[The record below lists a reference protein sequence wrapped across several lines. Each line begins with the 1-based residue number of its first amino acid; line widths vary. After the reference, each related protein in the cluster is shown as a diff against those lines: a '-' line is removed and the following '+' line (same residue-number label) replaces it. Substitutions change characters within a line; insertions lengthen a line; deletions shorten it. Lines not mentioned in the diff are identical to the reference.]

1 MTIALI
7 VNIGGAWHARAQYS
21 KSPGLAHLYHID
33 INGPLSL
40 TSLKRIYIMTN
51 SIIIP
56 SSEKD
61 RKRIKTCMEEISNSY
76 LRQEA
81 ERTFVKEAIDA
92 LADEIDIP
100 KKYLSKMAKIFH
112 KQNMSEL
119 VSELEDLEALIDT
132 VST

>member
-1 MTIALI
+1 
-7 VNIGGAWHARAQYS
+7 
-21 KSPGLAHLYHID
+21 
-33 INGPLSL
+33 
-40 TSLKRIYIMTN
+40 
-51 SIIIP
+51 
-56 SSEKD
+56 
-61 RKRIKTCMEEISNSY
+61 MEEISNSY